1 MKVRSK
7 RKTRT
12 RARKN
17 KEKSRTDMQ
26 QRVAEARIGAELVIG
41 AELKSNTR
49 NYALYRF
56 FLFFSIWIRFRILIQ
71 VT

>member
-1 MKVRSK
+1 
-7 RKTRT
+7 
-12 RARKN
+12 
-17 KEKSRTDMQ
+17 MQ

>member
-12 RARKN
+12 QARKN
-17 KEKSRTDMQ
+17 REKSCTDVQ
-26 QRVAEARIGAELVIG
+26 QRVAEARIGAERVIG
-41 AELKSNTR
+41 AEPKSNTR

-56 FLFFSIWIRFRILIQ
+56 FFLILFYLD
-71 VT
+71 